1 MKLTYLAVAAIIA
14 ALAFSVTPTSM
25 LHPAPKPAAV
35 CPPATLVAPGA
46 MPPFRG
52 VVLLDV
58 TASRPS
64 ARIAVSLEDFAPLF
78 DRLRTSGGEAGV
90 GLIRADSDYPL
101 IRCYIPPPP
110 DAPVLSAPPTG
121 GNLFVNSN
129 NRKREEAERQN
140 YEAKRRSW
148 QLDANARITSFIA
161 AIKPLL
167 DAAPTAKATDLTAAV
182 ERGDLML
189 AEPTPLLAADTVIL
203 LITDGF
209 HNATAKATPTMH
221 SNARVAVVN
230 GVGSLG
236 ALAKLS
242 PQPIRFE
249 STTAAIRYLTEPG
262 GTHDR

>member
-1 MKLTYLAVAAIIA
+1 MKLTYLAAA
-14 ALAFSVTPTSM
+14 ALLAVLGFFATPTSM

-35 CPPATLVAPGA
+35 CPIVTPAASPA
-46 MPPFRG
+46 MPPLRAA
-52 VVLLDV
+52 VLLDV

-101 IRCYIPPPP
+101 VRCYIPIPP
-110 DAPVLSAPPTG
+110 DAPVFSAPPTS

-129 NRKREEAERQN
+129 NRKREEAERQQ
-140 YEAKRRSW
+140 YEAKRRAW

-167 DAAPTAKATDLTAAV
+167 DAPPTAKATDLTAAV

-189 AEPTPLLAADTVIL
+189 AEPSSFVAADTVIL
-203 LITDGF
+203 LITDGI

-236 ALAKLS
+236 ALAKLN
-242 PQPIRFE
+242 PAPLRFE
-249 STTAAIRYLTEPG
+249 STPAAIRYLTGPG
-262 GTHDR
+262 GAHDR

>member
-1 MKLTYLAVAAIIA
+1 MKLSYLAVAAIIA
-14 ALAFSVTPTSM
+14 ALGFFAAPTSM
-25 LHPAPKPAAV
+25 LHHAPKPAVV
-35 CPPATLVAPGA
+35 CPIVTPAASLA

-78 DRLRTSGGEAGV
+78 DRLRTSGGEVGV

-101 IRCYIPPPP
+101 VRCYIPVPP
-110 DAPVLSAPPTG
+110 DAPVFSAPTTP

-129 NRKREEAERQN
+129 NRKREETERQN
-140 YEAKRRSW
+140 YDAKRRAW
-148 QLDANARITSFIA
+148 QLDTNARITSFIA

-167 DAAPTAKATDLTAAV
+167 GAAPTAKATDLTAAV

-189 AEPTPLLAADTVIL
+189 AEPSSFVAADTVIL
-203 LITDGF
+203 LITDGI
-209 HNATAKATPTMH
+209 HNATAKATPSMH
-221 SNARVAVVN
+221 SNARVALVN

-236 ALAKLS
+236 TLAKLR
-242 PQPIRFE
+242 PEPLRFE
-249 STTAAIRYLTEPG
+249 STTAAIRYLGEPG
-262 GTHDR
+262 GAHDH